1 MPPQQGQKLAI
12 VQRRQRVSDLYLQ
25 GRPLH
30 AISEDLRVPMTTLWR
45 DLKAIQKEWRSSA
58 IRNFD
63 EQIEQELKKLD
74 LVEREAWEAWER
86 SKKPA
91 QEANV
96 RDNDPT
102 RGTKR
107 IKSRHGDMRCLDI
120 ILKCGDGRRELLGLN
135 PKNAQVAIR
144 AENVQ
149 IGNEAEFRSQLLY
162 DPKYLAYLRNR
173 AIDADSSVV
182 RQDTQP
188 QTLDAHPPGLPPPGT
203 AGSDPHR
210 H

>member
-12 VQRRQRVSDLYLQ
+12 LQRRQRVSDLYLQ

-30 AISEDLRVPMTTLWR
+30 AISEDLRVSMTTLWR
-45 DLKAIQKEWRSSA
+45 DLKAIQKEWRIST

-63 EQIEQELKKLD
+63 EQVEQELKKLD
-74 LVEREAWEAWER
+74 LVEREAWEAFER

-107 IKSRHGDMRCLDI
+107 IKSRHGDMRCL
-120 ILKCGDGRRELLGLN
+120 E
-135 PKNAQVAIR
+135 
-144 AENVQ
+144 
-149 IGNEAEFRSQLLY
+149 
-162 DPKYLAYLRNR
+162 
-173 AIDADSSVV
+173 
-182 RQDTQP
+182 
-188 QTLDAHPPGLPPPGT
+188 
-203 AGSDPHR
+203 
-210 H
+210 